1 VNRSL
6 RTFMS
11 LVVWVA
17 VPAVVHAADD
27 NAAAI
32 GSRGY
37 VAGDLPTSS
46 CHASTIAEPKPGES
60 LVEG

>member
-1 VNRSL
+1 MNRSL

-11 LVVWVA
+11 LAVWVA